1 MRCGAQPHRC
11 PGALSSGKGETV
23 AQPNLISPLTSGG
36 TSDKSHKAP
45 SPVRACLTTR
55 FLEERDVH
63 IGCGKLLGENTHP
76 TGLHPKSGLLALC
89 TFHLIQKRED
99 IESEDAQ
106 V

>member
-1 MRCGAQPHRC
+1 M
-11 PGALSSGKGETV
+11 
-23 AQPNLISPLTSGG
+23 
-36 TSDKSHKAP
+36 
-45 SPVRACLTTR
+45 
-55 FLEERDVH
+55 H